1 MRRSSRLIEIG
12 AGLREQGRRPLVVMA
27 TDGSAFELEFSPL
40 IRSALSVR
48 RTESS
53 DWLPTSTTSGRTR
66 GTLSSCGTRTTFSLS
81 ATNVTAG
88 RRRVRMA
95 VLEIG
100 DNDGIRLFLFSP
112 RLGACGLFCRSSGG
126 IFFKVKHGV

>member
-1 MRRSSRLIEIG
+1 MR
-12 AGLREQGRRPLVVMA
+12 A
-27 TDGSAFELEFSPL
+27 TAE
-40 IRSALSVR
+40 
-48 RTESS
+48 
-53 DWLPTSTTSGRTR
+53 
-66 GTLSSCGTRTTFSLS
+66 
-81 ATNVTAG
+81 

-112 RLGACGLFCRSSGG
+112 WLGACGFFCRSSGG